1 MARFG
6 EPVSRALAL
15 DLAAGGG
22 ALRNSRE
29 TAEIF
34 LPGGRPLRQ
43 QDMLVQLDLAVT
55 LGRLRGDGIGALYA
69 GPMARQLVEAAAR
82 AGVAIDPARL
92 RDALPKWSPVTGV
105 EYAHHLWAVA
115 APADRKSVGEGKSGS
130 VRVDIG
136 GRSLIKKKK

>member
-92 RDALPKWSPVTGV
+92 RGALPKWSPRSEEHTS
-105 EYAHHLWAVA
+105 ELQSPMRNSSAVFC
-115 APADRKSVGEGKSGS
+115 
-130 VRVDIG
+130 
-136 GRSLIKKKK
+136 LKKKKKKKTM